1 MYAIVWA
8 QQVIGHPL
16 TPIVKTRYTS
26 HEWNSVHKGLCYS
39 ALPVEVTRLGMIS
52 VVSDGS
58 ALGGW
63 RLLRVRIRPTIDH
76 KIPQGG
82 QR

>member
-39 ALPVEVTRLGMIS
+39 ALPVEVARWG
-52 VVSDGS
+52 
-58 ALGGW
+58 
-63 RLLRVRIRPTIDH
+63 
-76 KIPQGG
+76 
-82 QR
+82 